1 VSFDYFV
8 GLDLGQVH
16 DWTAIAVLEEPV
28 WIGDPPPFDPQAI
41 WPLERRGWTSP
52 AALVPQQVRH
62 FRALT
67 SAGRRP
73 GKPPLYLRHL
83 ERMRH
88 RSYVDIVGRVRA
100 LLAAPALATAE
111 VALLVDHGGV
121 GRGVY
126 DLLVQAGLRPI
137 GITITGGNEVHGD
150 AATALTVP
158 KRDLITATQVMLQG
172 GRLRISAGLA
182 DAVVLTKELLDYR
195 VKISPAGHDSYDAR
209 EGEHDDTVLATALG
223 CWYRDWIN
231 FYTYAQLEARA
242 AAAG

>member
-1 VSFDYFV
+1 VSFEYYV
-8 GLDLGQVH
+8 GLDLGQVN
-16 DWTAIAVLEEPV
+16 DWTALAVLQEPV
-28 WIGDPPPFDPQAI
+28 WVDEPPWADPEAL
-41 WPLERRGWTSP
+41 WPADRRGWTS
-52 AALVPQQVRH
+52 ALDLAPSQARH
-62 FRALT
+62 FRART
-67 SAGRRP
+67 AAGHRP
-73 GKPPLYLRHL
+73 GKPPLSLRHL

-88 RSYVDIVGRVRA
+88 LSYVNVVDKLAA
-100 LLAAPALATAE
+100 LLGRWPLAGAD

-172 GRLRISAGLA
+172 GRLRIAAGLEHA
-182 DAVVLTKELLDYR
+182 PVLVKELLDYR

-209 EGEHDDTVLATALG
+209 EGQHDDTVLATALG

-231 FYTYAQLEARA
+231 FYTDAQLEARA
-242 AAAG
+242 SSAR